1 MKKLLLTTAAAAIL
15 ASSSAYAATGDFY
28 LKANAGW
35 SQLNNLD
42 GELELKDDNVDRDL
56 RLIGS
61 TKSKAKNTGF
71 AGVAVGY
78 YMMDNV
84 RFDLAYDHFFD
95 SSMKGTL
102 DETNSGTYHNSVLH
116 PVAGSLQTV
125 VHNKVKLK
133 LDSLLLNFYVDML
146 DLDAVKIFAGAGA
159 GVSRYSAKITAEGT
173 TTLTPTG
180 GEAEES
186 VKYSVSR
193 KIKTSNDL
201 AYALYLG
208 ASTEFTDGVH
218 GELTYSFRDFGE
230 IKVLGERQRIRSN
243 QVSGGIRFDL

>member
-42 GELELKDDNVDRDL
+42 GKLDLKDDNNLYQDIKED
-56 RLIGS
+56 

-102 DETNSGTYHNSVLH
+102 ESTKPT
-116 PVAGSLQTV
+116 AGGNGRIHTIL
-125 VHNKVKLK
+125 HNKVKLK

-146 DLDAVKIFAGAGA
+146 DLNAVKIFAGAGA
-159 GVSRYSAKITAEGT
+159 GVSRYSAKITASGT
-173 TTLTPTG
+173 QG
-180 GEAEES
+180 GRNNIGMNNLL
-186 VKYSVSR
+186 KTFNVSR

-218 GELTYSFRDFGE
+218 GDELTYSFRDFGE